1 MIQEQLAKLVRGEPL
16 SEQEAEAAMTA
27 IMTGETSQ
35 AQTGAFLAALAT
47 KGETAEEVTGCA
59 RAMRRQAT
67 TARVERRPL
76 IDTAGTGGDGSH
88 TFNIST
94 ATAFVLAGAGLA
106 VAKHGNRSATSRC
119 GSADVL
125 EALGVDVQVAPQDA
139 ARAVDD
145 VGIGFLFAPAWHG
158 AMRHAAGPRR
168 ELGVPT
174 VFNMLGPLTNP
185 LGAEFQLLG
194 VASRRIQDL
203 IAPAL
208 AALGSRRA
216 LVVHGEGP
224 LDEASPIGTTW
235 VVEVADGNASAYTV
249 EPEDA
254 GIERTTLRDL
264 KGGDPPTNAI
274 LLRNV
279 LAGAAG
285 PHRQAVLL
293 NAALGL
299 RAAEVERDL
308 RAGVKLAAEVIDSGR
323 AVAALE
329 ALAGF
334 SRRLEAKA

>member
-1 MIQEQLAKLVRGEPL
+1 MIQEQLAKLVKGESL
-16 SEQEAEAAMTA
+16 TAQEAEAAMTS

-47 KGETAEEVTGCA
+47 KGETVEEVTGCA

-76 IDTAGTGGDGSH
+76 IDTAGTGGDGSQ

-94 ATAFVLAGAGLA
+94 AAAFVLAGAGLA

-125 EALGVDVQVAPQDA
+125 EALGVDVQLAPQDA
-139 ARAVDD
+139 ARAVDE
-145 VGIGFLFAPAWHG
+145 VGIGFLFASAWHG

-194 VASRRIQDL
+194 VASRRIQGL
-203 IAPAL
+203 MAPAL
-208 AALGSRRA
+208 AALGTKRSV
-216 LVVHGEGP
+216 VVHGEGP

-235 VVEVADGNASAYTV
+235 VTEVVDGKITEYTL

-254 GIERTTLRDL
+254 GIERTTMRELR
-264 KGGDPPTNAI
+264 GGDPPTNAI

-279 LAGAAG
+279 LAGSTG
-285 PHRQAVLL
+285 PHRQAVLF

-299 RAAEVERDL
+299 RAAGLELDL
-308 RAGVKLAAEVIDSGR
+308 RLGVQRAAEVIDSGR
-323 AVAALE
+323 AVGALE
-329 ALAGF
+329 SLAGF
-334 SRRLEAKA
+334 SRRLEARA

>member
-1 MIQEQLAKLVRGEPL
+1 MIQEQLAKLVRGDAL
-16 SEQEAEAAMTA
+16 SVVEAEAAMTA
-27 IMTGETSQ
+27 IMTGEASP

-67 TARVERRPL
+67 TASVGRRPL
-76 IDTAGTGGDGSH
+76 IDTAGTGGDGSQ

-94 ATAFVLAGAGLA
+94 AVAFVLAGAGLA

-125 EALGVDVQVAPQDA
+125 EALGVDVQLAPQDA
-139 ARAVDD
+139 ARAVDE

-194 VASRRIQDL
+194 VASRRVQGL
-203 IAPAL
+203 VAPAL
-208 AALGSRRA
+208 AELGTKRSV
-216 LVVHGEGP
+216 VVHGEGP
-224 LDEASPIGTTW
+224 LDEASPIGTTF
-235 VVEVADGNASAYTV
+235 VAEVADGKITEYTL

-254 GIERTTLRDL
+254 GIERTTMRDL

-293 NAALGL
+293 NTALGF
-299 RAAEVERDL
+299 RAAGVESDL
-308 RAGVKLAAEVIDSGR
+308 RLGVKRAAEVIDSGR

-329 ALAGF
+329 TLAGF
-334 SRRLEAKA
+334 SRRLEARA

>member
-1 MIQEQLAKLVRGEPL
+1 MIQEQLAKLVRQESL
-16 SEQEAEAAMTA
+16 SETEAEAAMTA

-47 KGETAEEVTGCA
+47 KGESAEEVTGCA

-67 TARVERRPL
+67 GARVERRPL
-76 IDTAGTGGDGSH
+76 IDTAGTGGDGSQ

-139 ARAVDD
+139 ARAVDE

-235 VVEVADGNASAYTV
+235 VVEVAGGETSAYTV
-249 EPEDA
+249 VPEDA
-254 GIERTTLRDL
+254 GIERTSLRDL

-279 LAGAAG
+279 LAGTSG

-299 RAAEVERDL
+299 RAAEVESDL

-323 AVAALE
+323 AVAMLE

-334 SRRLEAKA
+334 RRQLETRA